1 VRAAP
6 LVLAFLVPTL
16 VLASGCRRDE
26 LVETAPPPVGAVPS
40 AVPVAADQ
48 LRPGELAEG
57 TEQMFGLLAP
67 RGLRVVRRFADS
79 VSAVGEP
86 SAERVA
92 NYVRDRVDP
101 ERVDFGPTRTVFSN
115 ATVRGDTSGKV
126 LRIEVIQHP
135 SRTELVVRDVT
146 PVPIEPDLTEA
157 ERWRKA
163 GLSPSGEQLDLQTL
177 H

>member
-1 VRAAP
+1 MRAAP
-6 LVLAFLVPTL
+6 LVLAFLVPVL
-16 VLASGCRRDE
+16 ALASGCRRDE
-26 LVETAPPPVGAVPS
+26 IVETAPPPVAAIPS

-57 TEQMFGLLAP
+57 TDEMFGLLAP
-67 RGLRVVRRFADS
+67 RGLRVVRRFTES
-79 VSAVGEP
+79 MSAVGEP

-92 NYVRDRVDP
+92 NYVRDRVDA
-101 ERVDFGPTRTVFSN
+101 ERVEFGPTRTVFSN
-115 ATVRGDTSGKV
+115 ATVRGDVSGKR

-146 PVPIEPDLTEA
+146 PIPIDPDLSEA
-157 ERWRKA
+157 DRWRKA
-163 GLSPSGEQLDLQTL
+163 GLSPTGEQLDLQTL